1 MLEPDRW
8 ISGDVAALVLREY
21 LVPVE
26 GKDAPFFPPT
36 FAGGKDSNRPYCI
49 DTMKDGTRT
58 CLVDSVGSQANRME
72 PVFMK
77 EPYSKL
83 VPQVRISAG
92 DYVVNL
98 CEVGH
103 RAADALLRHSS
114 ISEDL
119 AKALKSLK
127 AGNASAVGKIA
138 PTSLVF
144 GLWDSRDT
152 QVKVPR
158 IVSSTIR
165 AYDVDELSR
174 SAQYFPPIKYTDKN
188 LLDEAKDK
196 KEKEARSEIGFNEA
210 PSVGTHGGIIS
221 HGSIQ
226 RDVVVNFAALRKI
239 RSDNDQDALQRYIL
253 GLAMV
258 AASSIREWNLRQ
270 GCLLVRDSEKGD
282 PEWNLVY
289 PDGKRENVSV
299 KHDEV
304 LEWAQKVAG
313 SFGVGEDRIAEF
325 EKEKAEKAIKE
336 KLSKKSKKKTDGD
349 E

>member
-1 MLEPDRW
+1 MLEPDKW
-8 ISGDVAALVLREY
+8 ISGDASALVLREY
-21 LVPVE
+21 LIPVE
-26 GKDAPFFPPT
+26 GKDSPFFPPT
-36 FAGGKDSNRPYCI
+36 FAGGKDSNSPYCI
-49 DTMKDGTRT
+49 DAMKDGTQT

-83 VPQVRISAG
+83 VPQVVISAA
-92 DYVVNL
+92 DYAVNL

-103 RAADALLRHSS
+103 RAADALLRHST

-119 AKALKSLK
+119 TEALKSLK
-127 AGNASAVGKIA
+127 AGNASAVAKIA

-144 GLWDSRDT
+144 GLWDSRNT

-174 SAQYFPPIKYTDKN
+174 SAQYFPPIKYTDED
-188 LLDEAKDK
+188 LLNEAKDK
-196 KEKEARSEIGFNEA
+196 KEKDARSEIGFNEA
-210 PSVGTHGGIIS
+210 PAVGTHGGIIAR
-221 HGSIQ
+221 GPIR

-239 RSDNDQDALQRYIL
+239 RSDNEQEALQRYVL

-258 AASSIREWNLRQ
+258 AASSIREWDLRQ
-270 GCLLVRDSEKGD
+270 GCLLVRDPEKGD

-289 PDGKRENVSV
+289 PDGKREDVSFD
-299 KHDEV
+299 HDEV
-304 LEWAQKVAG
+304 LKWAQKAAEG
-313 SFGVGEDRIAEF
+313 FGVGKDRSAGF
-325 EKEKAEKAIKE
+325 EKKKAEKAIKE
-336 KLSKKSKKKTDGD
+336 KMSKKNKKKADGD